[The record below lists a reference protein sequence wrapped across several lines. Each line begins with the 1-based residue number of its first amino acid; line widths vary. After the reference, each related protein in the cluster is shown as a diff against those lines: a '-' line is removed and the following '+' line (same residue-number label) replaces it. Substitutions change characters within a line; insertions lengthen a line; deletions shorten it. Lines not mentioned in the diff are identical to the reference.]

1 MKKLY
6 KIGVHTFYR
15 PRGWGDGTEVPPLN
29 QTQSEAPAA
38 ATDDNAAKKAKL

>member
-29 QTQSEAPAA
+29 QTQAPVAEDGA
-38 ATDDNAAKKAKL
+38 VKKAKL